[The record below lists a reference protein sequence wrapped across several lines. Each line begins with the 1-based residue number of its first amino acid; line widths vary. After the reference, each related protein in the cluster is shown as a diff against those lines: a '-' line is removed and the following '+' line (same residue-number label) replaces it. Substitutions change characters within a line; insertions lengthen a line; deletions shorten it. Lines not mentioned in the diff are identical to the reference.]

1 MAKFEQVAVV
11 GTGVMGRGIAQILAQ
26 AGTTVRLVDA
36 REGAAATAR
45 SAIAEQLHKLVEK
58 GKLSAD
64 EVGGTL
70 GRLVVAEGLGDLAE
84 AELVIEAIVEDLAA
98 KVSLFR
104 DLEAVL
110 SDTAILATNTSSLS
124 VTKIA
129 AACRRPERVAGLH
142 FFNPVP
148 LMKVAEVIGGART
161 ETTVLDRLVALVEG
175 AGHAAVRA
183 QDTPGFVVNHA
194 GRAYPTE
201 ALRIVGEGIAE
212 FHQVDAV
219 LREAAQFRLGPFEL
233 LDLTALDVSHPVM
246 ESIYEQYYQEPR
258 YRPSVI
264 TRQRLAAGL
273 LGRKVGRGFYS
284 YESGGTQQTTQQSPV
299 ESAAPGEA
307 VPSSVWVG
315 GGEPE
320 DVARLS
326 SLVHRLGV
334 SVEAGDKPSAGAL
347 AVVCPL
353 GSDATSTAMQLGL
366 DATRTVAIDPLQG
379 FERRRTLMV
388 TPVTSDA
395 ARESAQ
401 RLFSLDGVP
410 VTVIHESP
418 GFISQRVLAMVVNL
432 GCDIVQ
438 QRVCSARDLDT
449 AVRLGLGYPKGPLAW
464 GDELGP
470 ARVLQILER
479 MSAFYGD
486 PRYRPSPW
494 LKRRAWLGVSLLA

>member
-1 MAKFEQVAVV
+1 MAEFGHVAVV

-36 REGAAATAR
+36 REGAAAAAR
-45 SAIAEQLHKLVEK
+45 SAIGEQLNKLVEK

-64 EVGGTL
+64 ESAGTF
-70 GRLVVAEGLGDLAE
+70 GRLVVTEGLADLAG

-98 KVSLFR
+98 KIALFQ

-161 ETTVLDRLVALVEG
+161 EATILDRLVALVEG

-264 TRQRLAAGL
+264 MRQRLAAGL

-284 YESGGTQQTTQQSPV
+284 YESGGTRQSPADLV
-299 ESAAPGEA
+299 AAGGE
-307 VPSSVWVG
+307 VPASVWVG

-326 SLVHRLGV
+326 ALVRRLGV
-334 SVEAGDKPSAGAL
+334 SVEVGDRPSPGVL

-353 GSDATSTAMQLGL
+353 GSDATSTAMQFGL
-366 DATRTVAIDPLQG
+366 DARLTVAIDPLHG
-379 FERRRTLMV
+379 FERWRTLMV
-388 TPVTSDA
+388 TPVTSDT

-401 RLFSLDGVP
+401 HLFSLDGIP
-410 VTVIHESP
+410 VTVIHDSP
-418 GFISQRVLAMVVNL
+418 GFIAQRVLAMVVNL

-438 QRVCSARDLDT
+438 QRVCSPRDLDT

-470 ARVLQILER
+470 GRVLQILER

-494 LKRRAWLGVSLLA
+494 LKRRAWLGISLLT

>member
-1 MAKFEQVAVV
+1 MAEFEQVAVV

-26 AGTTVRLVDA
+26 AGTTVRLFDA
-36 REGAAATAR
+36 HEGAAATAR
-45 SAIAEQLHKLVEK
+45 SAIAQQLEKLVEK
-58 GKLSAD
+58 GKLSAH
-64 EVGGTL
+64 EAGGTL
-70 GRLVVAEGLGDLAE
+70 GRLAVAEGLAELAG

-98 KVSLFR
+98 KIALFR

-110 SDTAILATNTSSLS
+110 GDTAILATNTSSLS

-161 ETTVLDRLVALVEG
+161 EPTVLDRLVALVER

-284 YESGGTQQTTQQSPV
+284 YESGGTHQNSG
-299 ESAAPGEA
+299 ESAATGGEI
-307 VPSSVWVG
+307 PSSVWVG
-315 GGEPE
+315 GGESG

-326 SLVHRLGV
+326 TLVQSLGV
-334 SVEAGDKPSAGAL
+334 SVEGGDRPSAGVL
-347 AVVCPL
+347 GVVCPL
-353 GSDATSTAMQLGL
+353 GSDATSAALQYGL

-395 ARESAQ
+395 VRESVQ
-401 RLFSLDGVP
+401 SLFSLDGVP
-410 VTVIHESP
+410 VTVIHDSP
-418 GFISQRVLAMVVNL
+418 GFIAQRVLAMVVNL

-438 QRVCSARDLDT
+438 QRVCSPRDLDT

-464 GDELGP
+464 GDDLGP

-494 LKRRAWLGVSLLA
+494 LKRRAWLGVSLLT